1 MMFVKHTLKK
11 DFVMP
16 LKSNR
21 KLALSLAD
29 KRQGRFVPVETLEL
43 NENAVLKIYLEGVG
57 FPLLLLKQV
66 FTCTRYWQ
74 KRRWQH
80 RHSIFG
86 HLGYYSPLRRDHFN
100 LS

>member
-1 MMFVKHTLKK
+1 MFVKHTLKK

-43 NENAVLKIYLEGVG
+43 NPNAVLPVPGTGKNLSGRSRFSIAPAPTSLH
-57 FPLLLLKQV
+57 
-66 FTCTRYWQ
+66 
-74 KRRWQH
+74 KRR
-80 RHSIFG
+80 
-86 HLGYYSPLRRDHFN
+86 
-100 LS
+100 